1 MFFPMILSVHTA
13 LRTHLQNVL
22 TRTYGIARDDQP
34 AIVIGTPPARAMG
47 DLAVPV
53 AFELARRL
61 RKAPRVIAQE
71 LAEALVP
78 IDGVSRVVATPNGYL
93 NFFLDRRS
101 LLFLRLAA
109 PD

>member
-71 LAEALVP
+71 LAEALTGV
-78 IDGVSRVVATPNGYL
+78 DGVARLESTPNGYL
-93 NFFLDRRS
+93 NVFLDRAA
-101 LLFLRLAA
+101 FLRTRL
-109 PD
+109 